1 MLVNRCF
8 RTFVP
13 LLKAAIR
20 LLFRKTLT
28 AKTSKAC
35 AFIAFLSA
43 TLIGGGCFDK
53 NAEQKGQRV
62 APERLQGK
70 IRLAG
75 SSTMA
80 PLVEALGKRFRALHP
95 EVAIEVATG
104 GSSRGIHDVR
114 EGSCN
119 IGMVGRSLKD
129 DERDLLGFPIARD
142 GVCLIV
148 HKDNPVKSLSS
159 GQVVGI
165 YTGKI
170 TNWKEVGGNDAA
182 IMSINRPEGR
192 AQSEL
197 FTQFFKIKSEDFKVG
212 GVAGD
217 NQEGVKAVVENPNA
231 IVYMSVGEVD
241 IRIGQGLP
249 IKSLLMDGITAT
261 SRNIRNGHFPIQR
274 PLMLV
279 MRTLP
284 SGVMKAFI
292 DFALSANATEII
304 RECSFVPYLD

>member
-1 MLVNRCF
+1 M
-8 RTFVP
+8 
-13 LLKAAIR
+13 
-20 LLFRKTLT
+20 LLFRKILT
-28 AKTSKAC
+28 TRTSKAC
-35 AFIAFLSA
+35 ALIAVFSA

-53 NAEQKGQRV
+53 NAKQKGQRI
-62 APERLQGK
+62 APEKLQGK
-70 IRLAG
+70 VRLAG

-80 PLVEALGKRFRALHP
+80 PLVEALGKRFQKLHP
-95 EVAIEVATG
+95 EVVIEVEMG

-129 DERDLLGFPIARD
+129 DERDLIGFPIARD

-159 GQVVGI
+159 EQVIGI

-170 TNWKEVGGNDAA
+170 TNWKEVGGNDAPIA
-182 IMSINRPEGR
+182 AMNRPEGR

-197 FTQFFKIKSEDFKVG
+197 FTQYFKIKGEDFKVA

-241 IRIGQGLP
+241 IRVGQGAP
-249 IKSLLMDGITAT
+249 IRSLVMDGITAT
-261 SRNIRNGHFPIQR
+261 SRNVRNGHFPIQR

-284 SGVMKAFI
+284 TGLMKAFI
-292 DFALSANATEII
+292 DFALSPNATEII

>member
-1 MLVNRCF
+1 MLDAEPTRI
-8 RTFVP
+8 TIMI
-13 LLKAAIR
+13 LL
-20 LLFRKTLT
+20 RKTLI
-28 AKTSKAC
+28 ARKSKAC
-35 AFIAFLSA
+35 ALIAVLST
-43 TLIGGGCFDK
+43 TLFGGGCFDESAK
-53 NAEQKGQRV
+53 QKGERI
-62 APERLQGK
+62 APEKLQGK
-70 IRLAG
+70 IHLAG

-80 PLVEALGKRFRALHP
+80 PLVEALGKRFQKLHP

-148 HKDNPVKSLSS
+148 HKDNPAKSLSS
-159 GQVVGI
+159 EQVVGI

-170 TNWKEVGGNDAA
+170 TNWKEAGGNDAPITA
-182 IMSINRPEGR
+182 INRPEGR

-197 FTQFFKIKSEDFKVG
+197 FTQFFKIKSADFRVA

-231 IVYMSVGEVD
+231 IVYMSVGEAD
-241 IRIGQGLP
+241 IRVGQGVP
-249 IKSLLMDGITAT
+249 IKSLLMDGIAAT
-261 SRNIRNGHFPIQR
+261 SRNVRNGHFPIQR

-279 MRTLP
+279 TRTLP
-284 SGVMKAFI
+284 SGLMKAFI
-292 DFALSANATEII
+292 DFALSPNATEII
-304 RECSFVPYLD
+304 LECSFVPYLD

>member
-1 MLVNRCF
+1 M
-8 RTFVP
+8 
-13 LLKAAIR
+13 I
-20 LLFRKTLT
+20 LFRKTLI

-35 AFIAFLSA
+35 ALIAVLST
-43 TLIGGGCFDK
+43 TLIGGGCFDE
-53 NAEQKGQRV
+53 NAKQKGERTS
-62 APERLQGK
+62 PEKLQGK
-70 IRLAG
+70 IRLTG

-80 PLVEALGKRFRALHP
+80 PLVEALGKRFQKLHP

-159 GQVVGI
+159 EQVVGI
-165 YTGKI
+165 YSGKI

-182 IMSINRPEGR
+182 ITAINRPEGR

-197 FTQFFKIKSEDFKVG
+197 FTQFFKIKSEDFKVA

-217 NQEGVKAVVENPNA
+217 NQEGVKTVVENPNA

-241 IRIGQGLP
+241 IRVGQGVP

-261 SRNIRNGHFPIQR
+261 SRNVRNGHFPIQR

-279 MRTLP
+279 VRTLP
-284 SGVMKAFI
+284 SGLMKAFI
-292 DFALSANATEII
+292 DFALSPNATEII
-304 RECSFVPYLD
+304 RECSFVSYLD

>member
-1 MLVNRCF
+1 M
-8 RTFVP
+8 
-13 LLKAAIR
+13 I
-20 LLFRKTLT
+20 LFRKILI
-28 AKTSKAC
+28 ARTSKAC
-35 AFIAFLSA
+35 ALIAVLGTA
-43 TLIGGGCFDK
+43 LIGGGCFDK
-53 NAEQKGQRV
+53 NAKQKGERTS
-62 APERLQGK
+62 PEKLQGK
-70 IRLAG
+70 IRLTG

-80 PLVEALGKRFRALHP
+80 PLVEALGKRFQKLHP

-159 GQVVGI
+159 EQVVGI

-170 TNWKEVGGNDAA
+170 TNWKEVGGNDAPITA
-182 IMSINRPEGR
+182 INRPEGR

-197 FTQFFKIKSEDFKVG
+197 FTQFFKIKSEDFKVA

-217 NQEGVKAVVENPNA
+217 NQEGIKAVVENPNA
-231 IVYMSVGEVD
+231 IVYMSVGEAD
-241 IRIGQGLP
+241 IRIGQGIP
-249 IKSLLMDGITAT
+249 VKSLLMDGITAT

-284 SGVMKAFI
+284 TGLINAFI
-292 DFALSANATEII
+292 DIALSPNATEII

>member
-1 MLVNRCF
+1 M
-8 RTFVP
+8 
-13 LLKAAIR
+13 I
-20 LLFRKTLT
+20 LFRETLMGR
-28 AKTSKAC
+28 TSKAC
-35 AFIAFLSA
+35 PLIVVLSM
-43 TLIGGGCFDK
+43 TLIGGGCFDENPK
-53 NAEQKGQRV
+53 QKGERT
-62 APERLQGK
+62 APAKLQGK

-80 PLVEALGKRFRALHP
+80 PLVEALGKRFRRLHP
-95 EVAIEVATG
+95 EVIIEVEMG

-114 EGSCN
+114 EGACN

-148 HKDNPVKSLSS
+148 HRDNPVKSLSS
-159 GQVVGI
+159 EQVVGI

-170 TNWKEVGGNDAA
+170 TNWKEIDGNDAA
-182 IMSINRPEGR
+182 ITAINRPGGR

-197 FTQFFKIKSEDFKVG
+197 FTQFFKIKSEDFKVA

-241 IRIGQGLP
+241 IRVGRGVP
-249 IKSLLMDGITAT
+249 IKSLLMDGIAAT
-261 SRNIRNGHFPIQR
+261 SRNVRNGHFPIQR

-279 MRTLP
+279 VRTLP
-284 SGVMKAFI
+284 SGLMKAFI
-292 DFALSANATEII
+292 DFALSPNATEII

>member
-1 MLVNRCF
+1 M
-8 RTFVP
+8 
-13 LLKAAIR
+13 

-28 AKTSKAC
+28 ARTSKTC
-35 AFIAFLSA
+35 ALITVLSA
-43 TLIGGGCFDK
+43 TLIGAGCSDK
-53 NAEQKGQRV
+53 NAEQKGERIS
-62 APERLQGK
+62 PEKLQGK
-70 IRLAG
+70 IRFAG

-80 PLVEALGKRFRALHP
+80 PLVEALGKRFQKLHP

-114 EGSCN
+114 ERSCN
-119 IGMVGRSLKD
+119 IGMVGRPLKD
-129 DERDLLGFPIARD
+129 DERDLIGFPIARD

-159 GQVVGI
+159 KQVVGI

-170 TNWKEVGGNDAA
+170 TNWKDVDGNDAPITA
-182 IMSINRPEGR
+182 INRPEGR

-197 FTQFFKIKSEDFKVG
+197 FTQFFKIKSEDFKVA

-217 NQEGVKAVVENPNA
+217 NQEGIKAIVENPNA
-231 IVYMSVGEVD
+231 IVYMSVGEAD
-241 IRIGQGLP
+241 IRIGQGMP
-249 IKSLLMDGITAT
+249 VKSLLMDGITAT

-274 PLMLV
+274 PLTLV
-279 MRTLP
+279 LRTLP
-284 SGVMKAFI
+284 SGLMKAFI
-292 DFALSANATEII
+292 DFALSPNATEII

>member
-1 MLVNRCF
+1 M
-8 RTFVP
+8 
-13 LLKAAIR
+13 I
-20 LLFRKTLT
+20 LFRKTLT
-28 AKTSKAC
+28 ARTSKAC
-35 AFIAFLSA
+35 ALIAVLSA
-43 TLIGGGCFDK
+43 ALISGGCFDK
-53 NAEQKGQRV
+53 NAKQKGEGTS
-62 APERLQGK
+62 PEKVQGK
-70 IRLAG
+70 IRFAG
-75 SSTMA
+75 SSTIA
-80 PLVEALGKRFRALHP
+80 PLVQALGKRFQKLHP
-95 EVAIEVATG
+95 EVAIEVAMG

-159 GQVVGI
+159 KQVVGI

-170 TNWKEVGGNDAA
+170 TNWKEVGGNDAPITA
-182 IMSINRPEGR
+182 INRPEGR

-197 FTQFFKIKSEDFKVG
+197 FAQYFKIKSEDFKVA

-231 IVYMSVGEVD
+231 IVYMSIGEVD
-241 IRIGQGLP
+241 IRVGQGMP

-284 SGVMKAFI
+284 TGLMKAFI
-292 DFALSANATEII
+292 DFALSPNATEII

>member
-1 MLVNRCF
+1 M
-8 RTFVP
+8 
-13 LLKAAIR
+13 I
-20 LLFRKTLT
+20 LFRKILI
-28 AKTSKAC
+28 ARTSKAC
-35 AFIAFLSA
+35 ALIAVLGTA
-43 TLIGGGCFDK
+43 LIGGGCFDK
-53 NAEQKGQRV
+53 NAKQKGERTS
-62 APERLQGK
+62 PEKLQGK
-70 IRLAG
+70 IRLTG

-80 PLVEALGKRFRALHP
+80 PLVEALGKRFQKLHP

-170 TNWKEVGGNDAA
+170 TNWKEVGGNDAPITA
-182 IMSINRPEGR
+182 INRPEGR

-197 FTQFFKIKSEDFKVG
+197 FTQFFKIKSEDFKVA

-217 NQEGVKAVVENPNA
+217 NQEGIKTVVENPNA
-231 IVYMSVGEVD
+231 VVYMSIGEAD
-241 IRIGQGLP
+241 IRVGQGMP

-261 SRNIRNGHFPIQR
+261 SRNVRSGHFPIQR

-279 MRTLP
+279 VRTLP
-284 SGVMKAFI
+284 SGLMKAFI
-292 DFALSANATEII
+292 DFALSPNATEII
-304 RECSFVPYLD
+304 LECSFVPYLD

>member
-1 MLVNRCF
+1 MFKLNQLLARKQAGNRIKFRILIPLV
-8 RTFVP
+8 
-13 LLKAAIR
+13 L
-20 LLFRKTLT
+20 
-28 AKTSKAC
+28 
-35 AFIAFLSA
+35 IAFLGM
-43 TLIGGGCFDK
+43 TLIGGGCSDENGK
-53 NAEQKGQRV
+53 QKAGRTS
-62 APERLQGK
+62 PEKLQGK
-70 IRLAG
+70 IRLTG

-80 PLVEALGKRFRALHP
+80 PLVEALGKRFQALHP
-95 EVAIEVATG
+95 EVAIEVEMG
-104 GSSRGIHDVR
+104 GSSRGIKDVR

-159 GQVVGI
+159 EQVVGI
-165 YTGKI
+165 YTGQI
-170 TNWKEVGGNDAA
+170 TNWKEVGGNDAPITA
-182 IMSINRPEGR
+182 INRPEGR

-197 FTQFFKIKSEDFKVG
+197 FTQFFKMKSADFKVA

-217 NQEGVKAVVENPNA
+217 NQEGIKTVVQNPNTV
-231 IVYMSVGEVD
+231 VYMSVGEAD
-241 IRIGQGLP
+241 IRVGQGVP

-279 MRTLP
+279 IRTLP

-292 DFALSANATEII
+292 DFALSPNATEII

>member
-1 MLVNRCF
+1 
-8 RTFVP
+8 
-13 LLKAAIR
+13 
-20 LLFRKTLT
+20 
-28 AKTSKAC
+28 
-35 AFIAFLSA
+35 
-43 TLIGGGCFDK
+43 
-53 NAEQKGQRV
+53 
-62 APERLQGK
+62 
-70 IRLAG
+70 
-75 SSTMA
+75 MA
-80 PLVEALGKRFRALHP
+80 PLVEALGKRFQKLHP

-159 GQVVGI
+159 EQVVGI
-165 YTGKI
+165 YSGKI

-182 IMSINRPEGR
+182 ITAINRPEGR

-197 FTQFFKIKSEDFKVG
+197 FTQFFKIKSEDFKVA

-217 NQEGVKAVVENPNA
+217 NQEGIKTVVENPNA
-231 IVYMSVGEVD
+231 VVYMSIGEAD
-241 IRIGQGLP
+241 IRVGQGMP

-261 SRNIRNGHFPIQR
+261 SRNVRSGHFPIQR

-279 MRTLP
+279 VRTLP
-284 SGVMKAFI
+284 SGLMKAFI
-292 DFALSANATEII
+292 DFALSPNATEII
-304 RECSFVPYLD
+304 LECSFVPYLD